1 MIQENE
7 RKIAAPPLTKKISIY
22 IYIFV
27 YLYQTNKHKNKL
39 LNNLTPQKH
48 TYKEA
53 IFFCI
58 FLLCKYIFTDTIV

>member
-22 IYIFV
+22 I
-27 YLYQTNKHKNKL
+27 YQTNKHKNKL